1 MMTSRNSAERGAALL
16 TAMVAVAV
24 LTAVATD
31 LAYSSRV
38 SLQIA
43 ANARDELRA
52 NWRARSGVTFSRLV
66 LSLQKQLDDSMPPGA
81 GIPMPRIQ
89 IWRLIPVGSTLA
101 DGLFPPAGPSAGPS
115 TEGGAEARPA
125 SFEATIEDEGRKVNA
140 QLEGYVQTGDRKL
153 WQRVQSL
160 YQLICDARWDPL
172 FDREDARG
180 VRSTREDILVRLRDW
195 VDENSVTSSLVVGG
209 GSSTTCGM
217 VPGLPPFEDA
227 FGDENQP
234 YDRGEDRYRAKNA
247 RMDSLDEL
255 YLVAG
260 VGDAFMAAFGDS
272 LTVYPNLNDKQN
284 VNDLDRA
291 RLVQFARTVAENPL
305 NPVLLDPAFGQKLQ
319 KAIFEKTMGGIFS
332 ITASDLGTAIELAG
346 VRVNRTLLADG
357 PNSPFT
363 DTSLTYRIRAKGTA
377 GSVRT
382 TIDAVVR
389 IVPMQPGQTA
399 PAQPLLIHWRED

>member
-1 MMTSRNSAERGAALL
+1 
-16 TAMVAVAV
+16 MVAVAI

-66 LSLQKQLDDSMPPGA
+66 LNLQQQLDDSMPKGA

-89 IWRLIPVGSTLA
+89 LWRLIPVGSVLA
-101 DGLFPPAGPSAGPS
+101 DGLFPPAGSPAASPAGSSAGPT
-115 TEGGAEARPA
+115 TEGGAEAKPA

-160 YQLICDARWDPL
+160 YQLTCDARWDPL

-180 VRSTREDILVRLRDW
+180 VRSTREDIIVRLRDW
-195 VDENSVTSSLVVGG
+195 VDENSVTSNLVVGG
-209 GSSTTCGM
+209 GSSAACGM
-217 VPGLPPFEDA
+217 VPGQQPFEDA
-227 FGDENQP
+227 FGDENQL

-272 LTVYPNLNDKQN
+272 LTVYVGLNEKQN

-305 NPVLLDPAFGQKLQ
+305 NPVLLDPAFGEKLQ
-319 KAIFEKTMGGIFS
+319 KALVEKTMGGIFT
-332 ITASDLGTAIELAG
+332 ITATDLGTAIELAG
-346 VRVNRTLLADG
+346 VRVNRALLADG

-363 DTSLTYRIRAKGTA
+363 DTSITYRIRAKGTA

-389 IVPMQPGQTA
+389 VIPTQPGQTGPPP
-399 PAQPLLIHWRED
+399 PALIHWRED